1 MRTRRF
7 RREGARRG
15 NPRSREQRG
24 FLVILCNGTPVA
36 RLEPVAGAPAASL
49 WEALAAWRS
58 GGPDPALA
66 EALERVGEADR
77 PPENPGGW

>member
-15 NPRSREQRG
+15 NPGSREQRG

-36 RLEPVAGAPAASL
+36 RLGPLAGAPGASL
-49 WEALAAWRS
+49 REALARWRS
-58 GGPDPALA
+58 EGPDPALA